1 MSWLIKLDSS
11 VCLCV
16 CMWKTSHHSH
26 SYSSVCVCV
35 CVNEANRCCN
45 MIGKQRVFLCAIV
58 LLVTSATFATAR
70 DIPTSAQRWKKR
82 PSFMHHSCTVRHHL
96 VAFHTNCWTNESNE
110 RPAAAEEEEVPKSI
124 EKRHDRS
131 VCPRRPRH
139 VEPLLRAITDRNV
152 AHTHIHIHIYTHIHT
167 PTLCQTLLMRTLW
180 HTLRSDTCL
189 ASYPTM
195 MVQTDGTV
203 HKIRF
208 AESSPRTGE
217 TKEKGGAPVVQAG
230 RIE

>member
-1 MSWLIKLDSS
+1 MKLTAVATCFQLISFKYCD
-11 VCLCV
+11 
-16 CMWKTSHHSH
+16 WKTKGFL
-26 SYSSVCVCV
+26 VCYRF
-35 CVNEANRCCN
+35 ASD
-45 MIGKQRVFLCAIV
+45 LSIV
-58 LLVTSATFATAR
+58 RTAR

-152 AHTHIHIHIYTHIHT
+152 AHTHIHIYIYTHIHT
-167 PTLCQTLLMRTLW
+167 YPLPNPADSHSMTYSVLW
-180 HTLRSDTCL
+180 HMSGIVPDN
-189 ASYPTM
+189 
-195 MVQTDGTV
+195 DGPNGWYC
-203 HKIRF
+203 
-208 AESSPRTGE
+208 A
-217 TKEKGGAPVVQAG
+217 
-230 RIE
+230 